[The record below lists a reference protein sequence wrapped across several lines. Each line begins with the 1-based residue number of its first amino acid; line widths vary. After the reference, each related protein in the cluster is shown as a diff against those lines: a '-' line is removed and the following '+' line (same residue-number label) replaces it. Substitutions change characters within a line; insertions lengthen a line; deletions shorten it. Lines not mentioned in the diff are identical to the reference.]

1 MVAALA
7 RGPGAVAARS
17 SRCDRVLHKRG
28 GLLPRLELGTT
39 NMATAGRAPG
49 ADNFFESLKRGSIP
63 GEGSGALRGLASK
76 LLTLCAISCAMAVAG
91 CANHTAQREVKAD
104 PVPAAAPA
112 QIQLRIHRPNR
123 ALLTPQPAPDC
134 ELKASDLKTVDPD
147 QWARLK
153 LDYERQCYQAAE
165 KMVRD
170 RLRLLQA
177 SSRCE
182 IEPARHP
189 LPTIRSNPPRE
200 AEFINRSNIVTL
212 QYPDPMVIR
221 PLAVRPSNPR
231 PSSGGIRF
239 RRQAMF

>member
-1 MVAALA
+1 MVAPLA
-7 RGPGAVAARS
+7 KGARRYRREVRVAMSAAQARPPG
-17 SRCDRVLHKRG
+17 CLVLNWETRA
-28 GLLPRLELGTT
+28 
-39 NMATAGRAPG
+39 MATAGRAPC
-49 ADNFFESLKRGSIP
+49 ADSCFESGMTPSKCDGIP
-63 GEGSGALRGLASK
+63 GEGSRPLRALASR

-91 CANHTAQREVKAD
+91 CASNSAQREVKAD
-104 PVPAAAPA
+104 PAPAAAPA
-112 QIQLRIHRPNR
+112 EVHSQLRIHRPNR

-189 LPTIRSNPPRE
+189 LATISSHPHREKRRSSTAP
-200 AEFINRSNIVTL
+200 IS
-212 QYPDPMVIR
+212 
-221 PLAVRPSNPR
+221 
-231 PSSGGIRF
+231 
-239 RRQAMF
+239 

>member
-1 MVAALA
+1 
-7 RGPGAVAARS
+7 
-17 SRCDRVLHKRG
+17 
-28 GLLPRLELGTT
+28 
-39 NMATAGRAPG
+39 MATAGRAPC
-49 ADNFFESLKRGSIP
+49 ADSCFESGMTPSRRDGIP
-63 GEGSGALRGLASK
+63 GEGCRPLRALASR
-76 LLTLCAISCAMAVAG
+76 LLTLCAISCAMALAG
-91 CANHTAQREVKAD
+91 CANHSAQREVKAE
-104 PVPAAAPA
+104 PAAAPA
-112 QIQLRIHRPNR
+112 AAPVEVHSQLRIHRPNR

-189 LPTIRSNPPRE
+189 LATISSRPRREKRSSST
-200 AEFINRSNIVTL
+200 A
-212 QYPDPMVIR
+212 
-221 PLAVRPSNPR
+221 PLS
-231 PSSGGIRF
+231 
-239 RRQAMF
+239 

>member
-1 MVAALA
+1 
-7 RGPGAVAARS
+7 
-17 SRCDRVLHKRG
+17 
-28 GLLPRLELGTT
+28 
-39 NMATAGRAPG
+39 MATAGRAPS
-49 ADNFFESLKRGSIP
+49 ADSCFVSGMTPSKRDGIP
-63 GEGSGALRGLASK
+63 AEGSRPLRALASR
-76 LLTLCAISCAMAVAG
+76 LLMLCAISCAMALAG
-91 CANHTAQREVKAD
+91 CANHSAQREVKAD
-104 PVPAAAPA
+104 PAPAAAPA
-112 QIQLRIHRPNR
+112 GAPAEVHSQLRIHRPSR

-189 LPTIRSNPPRE
+189 LATISSRPHREKRS
-200 AEFINRSNIVTL
+200 
-212 QYPDPMVIR
+212 
-221 PLAVRPSNPR
+221 
-231 PSSGGIRF
+231 SSTAPIS
-239 RRQAMF
+239 

>member
-1 MVAALA
+1 MT
-7 RGPGAVAARS
+7 
-17 SRCDRVLHKRG
+17 LHKRSG
-28 GLLPRLELGTT
+28 QACLVLNWETRA
-39 NMATAGRAPG
+39 MATAGQAPC
-49 ADNFFESLKRGSIP
+49 ADSCFESGMTPSKRDGIP
-63 GEGSGALRGLASK
+63 REGSRPLRALASR

-91 CANHTAQREVKAD
+91 CANHSTQREVKAD
-104 PVPAAAPA
+104 PAPAAAPA
-112 QIQLRIHRPNR
+112 EVHSQLRIHRPNR

-182 IEPARHP
+182 IEPARP
-189 LPTIRSNPPRE
+189 
-200 AEFINRSNIVTL
+200 
-212 QYPDPMVIR
+212 
-221 PLAVRPSNPR
+221 PLATIQSHPR
-231 PSSGGIRF
+231 REKRSSSTAPIS
-239 RRQAMF
+239 